1 MKRAT
6 AKEFQ
11 PLPRHRSISVAA
23 ITIIT
28 LCSLASGE
36 PVMASGSDALMQCVV
51 SEAKQSGFSGVLSV
65 ARPEGTT
72 VHALGAMGGPGSAKI
87 KPNAQFNLGSA
98 SKMFTAVA
106 VAQLVDAGKID
117 LDDPI
122 GRFVSGLT
130 PEASAVTIRQLL
142 THSGG
147 LGNFFTPDT
156 LPALQKAR
164 SLSEL
169 KPLMAGAKPAF
180 PPGSRFQ
187 YSSSGFLA
195 LGLMIEQVSGLSYEA
210 YLNDRIF
217 KPSGMTQSTVR
228 PAATDKR
235 AMGMTTMPE
244 MPPPGTAGMLG
255 PVMPPPGS
263 PAGQGGPVILLQG
276 PPGGPSG
283 PTGPMPPPPGP
294 LRPAAEAGL
303 DGNPAGGAYSTAA
316 DMQRFFAALMG
327 GKLTSSR
334 LRDALVAPQIEV
346 TPAKGGVPAR
356 SFGLGFGV
364 GSFKGHRWTG
374 HNGGT
379 LGVNVELMTFP
390 DDQTTVVVM
399 SNRDPPMAN
408 ALIRRIQAILFD
420 GAPCGP
426 SAPPT

>member
-1 MKRAT
+1 
-6 AKEFQ
+6 
-11 PLPRHRSISVAA
+11 
-23 ITIIT
+23 
-28 LCSLASGE
+28 
-36 PVMASGSDALMQCVV
+36 MQCVV

-164 SLSEL
+164 SLSDL

-187 YSSSGFLA
+187 YSNSGFLA

-228 PAATDKR
+228 PAAADKR
-235 AMGMTTMPE
+235 ALGMTTMPE
-244 MPPPGTAGMLG
+244 MPPPGTAGLR
-255 PVMPPPGS
+255 
-263 PAGQGGPVILLQG
+263 
-276 PPGGPSG
+276 
-283 PTGPMPPPPGP
+283 GPMPPPPGP
-294 LRPAAEAGL
+294 LGPAAEAAL
-303 DGNPAGGAYSTAA
+303 DGNSAGGAYSTAA
-316 DMQRFFAALMG
+316 DMQRFFVALMG
-327 GKLTSSR
+327 GKLTSIR

-426 SAPPT
+426 SIPPT

>member
-1 MKRAT
+1 
-6 AKEFQ
+6 
-11 PLPRHRSISVAA
+11 
-23 ITIIT
+23 
-28 LCSLASGE
+28 
-36 PVMASGSDALMQCVV
+36 
-51 SEAKQSGFSGVLSV
+51 
-65 ARPEGTT
+65 
-72 VHALGAMGGPGSAKI
+72 MGGPGSAKI

-164 SLSEL
+164 SLSDL

-187 YSSSGFLA
+187 YSNSGFLA

-228 PAATDKR
+228 PAAADKR
-235 AMGMTTMPE
+235 ALGMTTMPE
-244 MPPPGTAGMLG
+244 MPPPGTAGLR
-255 PVMPPPGS
+255 
-263 PAGQGGPVILLQG
+263 
-276 PPGGPSG
+276 
-283 PTGPMPPPPGP
+283 GPMPPPPGP
-294 LRPAAEAGL
+294 LGPAAEAAL
-303 DGNPAGGAYSTAA
+303 DGNSAGGAYSTAA
-316 DMQRFFAALMG
+316 DMQRFFVALMG
-327 GKLTSSR
+327 GKLTSIR

-426 SAPPT
+426 STPPT